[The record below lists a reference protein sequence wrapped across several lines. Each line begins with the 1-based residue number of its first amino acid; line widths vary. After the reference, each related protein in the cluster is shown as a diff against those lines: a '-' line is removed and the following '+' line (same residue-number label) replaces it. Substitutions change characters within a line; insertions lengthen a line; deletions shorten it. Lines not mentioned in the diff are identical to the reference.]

1 MDMLTNVLGGVA
13 ACLTAFANVP
23 QVLKCF
29 RTGKSGDL
37 SMKMLIALASGFV
50 LWLIYGLM
58 RGDFII
64 VAANAVSLALAAV
77 LLTFKLRE
85 NEASVEP

>member
-37 SMKMLIALASGFV
+37 SMKMLMALALGFL
-50 LWLIYGLM
+50 LWLIYGLL
-58 RGDFII
+58 RSDFII
-64 VAANAVSLALAAV
+64 VAANAISLLLAGT
-77 LLTFKLRE
+77 LLAFKLRE
-85 NEASVEP
+85 DPGTETG

>member
-37 SMKMLIALASGFV
+37 SMKMLTALASGFL
-50 LWLIYGLM
+50 LWLIYGFL
-58 RGDFII
+58 RSDFII
-64 VAANAVSLALAAV
+64 VAANAVSLLLAGI
-77 LLTFKLRE
+77 LLAFKFRE
-85 NEASVEP
+85 DPTTETG

>member
-1 MDMLTNVLGGVA
+1 MLTNVLGGVA
-13 ACLTAFANVP
+13 ACLTAFASIP

-37 SMKMLIALASGFV
+37 SMKMLIALASGLL

-58 RGDFII
+58 RGDLII
-64 VAANAVSLALAAV
+64 VAANAMSLVLAAI
-77 LLTFKLRE
+77 LLSFKMRE
-85 NEASVEP
+85 NAASHAT

>member
-1 MDMLTNVLGGVA
+1 MDMLTNVLGGLA

-37 SMKMLIALASGFV
+37 SMKMLIALAAGFL
-50 LWLIYGLM
+50 LWLIYGFL

-64 VAANAVSLALAAV
+64 VAANAVSLALAGI
-77 LLTFKLRE
+77 LLAFKLRE
-85 NEASVEP
+85 NEASEAI

>member
-13 ACLTAFANVP
+13 ACLTAFASIP

-37 SMKMLIALASGFV
+37 SMKMLIALASGFL

-58 RGDFII
+58 RGDLII
-64 VAANAVSLALAAV
+64 VAANAMSLVLAAI
-77 LLTFKLRE
+77 LLSFKMRE
-85 NEASVEP
+85 NAASHAT